1 MGTVACCCCGGP
13 SSMKSKAG
21 EVRLAIASKAGGNLA
36 ITLPICQA
44 CANKAAMGPD
54 AAIALL
60 RQAAPRL
67 VAE

>member
-1 MGTVACCCCGGP
+1 
-13 SSMKSKAG
+13 MKSKAG